1 MARVRFGYAKQHH
14 VCRNISEV
22 ERAQHYPQQEA
33 MLGDTKDAKA
43 GVIDQC
49 NTHCKY
55 LII

>member
-43 GVIDQC
+43 G
-49 NTHCKY
+49 
-55 LII
+55 L